1 MSDPAWFRA
10 PLDFINQTPDSLSLP
25 SSMVFNSLTFLV
37 FIAIFFP
44 LYFATRGRT
53 RVWLCLLASYVFYG
67 WWDWRFLSLIVFS
80 TVMDWWF
87 GLWISYLDEPEETRA
102 RWQTGSPVLRFF
114 GRVTEQAA
122 RLNWKRKAVLT
133 FSMVMNLGF
142 LGFFKYFNFFADS
155 FADLVGAFGLQPS
168 WTTLN
173 IILPVGISFY
183 TFQSMS
189 YTIDVYRR
197 EIPWEPSLLRF
208 ATFIALF
215 PQLVAGPIV
224 RAADLLPQ
232 MGDTKKF
239 HWTNFHSGLGRVLW
253 GFFKKIAIAD
263 SLAPFVDQ
271 VFAAPDTFSS
281 MHLLIGVV
289 FYSFQIYCDFSGYS
303 DIAIGLA
310 RMMGYTFPENF
321 RTPYFSKSFSE
332 FWTRWHISLSSWLRD
347 YLYIPLGGNRGGK
360 FSTYKNLMLTML
372 LGGLWHGANWAFVFW
387 GFLHGFYLVL
397 QRLLAPGWNRFVR
410 AVRMPALLENALLI
424 AIVYALTLFAWVY
437 FRSGSIGLAGGD
449 SFATAN
455 KILSGILSLENFTFA
470 SVINKF
476 QVVKGFV
483 LIAVLLAIEASNPRI
498 HWNWQQT
505 AHPAWRLAAYAV
517 LLWLIAFFGT
527 FGANAFIYFQ
537 F

>member
-1 MSDPAWFRA
+1 MERPFIVHHLSFIIPE
-10 PLDFINQTPDSLSLP
+10 PL
-25 SSMVFNSLTFLV
+25 VFNSITFLI
-37 FIAIFFP
+37 FILLFFP
-44 LYFATRGRT
+44 LYFGTKGRW
-53 RVWLCLLASYVFYG
+53 RSWVCLLASYLFYG

-80 TVMDWWF
+80 TVLDWWF
-87 GLWISYLDEPEETRA
+87 GLWISYNDAPEETRD
-102 RWQTGSPVLRFF
+102 RCEKGSPVLRFF
-114 GRVTEQAA
+114 GKISAWAHT
-122 RLNWKRKAVLT
+122 LGLKRTTILS

-142 LGFFKYFNFFADS
+142 LGFFKYFGFFAENLAELIRS
-155 FADLVGAFGLQPS
+155 LGMTPS
-168 WTTLN
+168 WSTLH

-197 EIPWEPSLLRF
+197 EIPWEPSLLKF

-224 RAADLLPQ
+224 RAVDFLYQ
-232 MGDTKKF
+232 MSEDKKF
-239 HWTNFHSGLGRVLW
+239 DWNRWNSGMGRVLW
-253 GFFKKIAIAD
+253 GLFKKIAIAD

-271 VFAAPDTFSS
+271 CFAAPEGFGSL
-281 MHLLIGVV
+281 HLLIGVV

-347 YLYIPLGGNRGGK
+347 YLYIPLGGNRQGK
-360 FSTYKNLMLTML
+360 WGTYKNNMLTML

-387 GFLHGFYLVL
+387 GFLHGLYLIA
-397 QRLLAPGWNRFVR
+397 QRMVSPVWRHFVR
-410 AVRMPALLENALLI
+410 AIRMPRWAADGI
-424 AIVYALTLFAWVY
+424 AILTVYALTLLAWIY
-437 FRSGSIGLAGGD
+437 FRSGSVGLAGGD
-449 SFATAN
+449 SFGTAN
-455 KILSGILSLENFTFA
+455 AMIAGIASLEGFHFGA
-470 SVINKF
+470 IINKF
-476 QVVKGFV
+476 QVAKGGILIIILLLVELSNLRIRWNVRQLEYPV
-483 LIAVLLAIEASNPRI
+483 LRMALFATLV
-498 HWNWQQT
+498 WM
-505 AHPAWRLAAYAV
+505 
-517 LLWLIAFFGT
+517 IAFMGN

>member
-1 MSDPAWFRA
+1 MRTW
-10 PLDFINQTPDSLSLP
+10 
-25 SSMVFNSLTFLV
+25 VCLV
-37 FIAIFFP
+37 
-44 LYFATRGRT
+44 
-53 RVWLCLLASYVFYG
+53 ASYIFYG

-87 GLWISYLDEPEETRA
+87 GLWISYNDAPEETRE
-102 RWQTGSPVLRFF
+102 RCENGSPVLQFF
-114 GRVTEQAA
+114 GR
-122 RLNWKRKAVLT
+122 LT
-133 FSMVMNLGF
+133 RWVHGLQLQRRTILVFSMAMNLGF
-142 LGFFKYFNFFADS
+142 LGFFKYFGFFADNL
-155 FADLVGAFGLQPS
+155 AAMIREMGITPS
-168 WTTLN
+168 WTTLH

-197 EIPWEPSLLRF
+197 ELPWEPSLLKF

-224 RAADLLPQ
+224 RAADFLYQ
-232 MGDTKKF
+232 MSEDKRF
-239 HWTNFHSGLGRVLW
+239 DWNRWNSGMGRVLW

-263 SLAPFVDQ
+263 SIAPFVDQ
-271 VFAAPDTFSS
+271 CFAAPETFGS

-347 YLYIPLGGNRGGK
+347 YLYIPLGGNRNGK
-360 FSTYKNLMLTML
+360 LSTYKNNMLTML

-387 GFLHGFYLVL
+387 GFLHGMYLVL
-397 QRLLAPGWNRFVR
+397 QRIVGPRWRSLARSIRLPRLADD
-410 AVRMPALLENALLI
+410 AVSI
-424 AIVYALTLFAWVY
+424 FTVYVLTLVAWVF

-449 SFATAN
+449 SFATAG
-455 KILSGILSLENFTFA
+455 KVLSGIASLEGFSFSA
-470 SVINKF
+470 VINKF
-476 QVVKGFV
+476 QVIKGFL
-483 LIAVLLAIEASNPRI
+483 LIGALLFVEISNTRMR
-498 HWNWQQT
+498 WNVRQVEQ
-505 AHPAWRLAAYAV
+505 PALRLILFSV
-517 LLWLIAFFGT
+517 LLWVLAFFGS